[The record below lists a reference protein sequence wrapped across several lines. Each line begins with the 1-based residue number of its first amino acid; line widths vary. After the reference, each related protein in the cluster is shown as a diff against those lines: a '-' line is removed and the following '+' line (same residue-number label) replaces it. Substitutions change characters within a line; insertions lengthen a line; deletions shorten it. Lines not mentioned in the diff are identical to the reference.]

1 MSAQTPTPTPKGSRN
16 RKLPMIVDIAID
28 NNGKQLY
35 QVHESLKSVRK
46 EMPKSTSFCA
56 SEDAEK
62 TPIRR
67 ILGTISPSTLNQK
80 KIADSDLDEYPEDP
94 ESATRKTL
102 PPLPDFSEGTS
113 SRDDNDIWS
122 GEIEQAFEEVLAII
136 PKNGL
141 NKIKISG
148 RSCGRNELISDYI
161 LTKTGKFRSRK
172 QVSSHIQV
180 IKNLGVKTDII
191 RLINDGP
198 VFASA
203 EEQVEHNR
211 NFEKIFSKININK
224 SLGFSEG
231 KRKAPFAQA
240 PAKKHRR
247 VDLSVAIE
255 NFFISVQDTASS
267 NPIILTLQSSTD
279 PKTLRLKENA
289 NISARFPGLNDFQDS
304 QIPIVH
310 SMVNLQLPQLPF
322 NYSLEGIKTN
332 VFVKIPELA
341 ANTKFALFTS
351 VYSFGN
357 EVLKVNDDAFL
368 VNDNYPFLV
377 RFWKLFLAQLL
388 TRNGASAHALKGTT
402 IKQVLYEPGEHTSAM
417 IPKLKVKAV
426 LLWEFAKV
434 DGLKDAVAY
443 TSRIVLPQ
451 KQQPEAPPVEY
462 TPPVEAYGPPP
473 PQTTVQ
479 RKFHTLQQ
487 QQYQHQQYQEPYFPF
502 QQYPTPVSATQHM
515 PVHPLAN
522 MDLMMMGNEP
532 PQEYHLGMYEG
543 FEPYN

>member
-1 MSAQTPTPTPKGSRN
+1 MSAHTPTPTPKGSR
-16 RKLPMIVDIAID
+16 RGKLPMIVDIAID
-28 NNGKQLY
+28 DNGKQLY
-35 QVHESLKSVRK
+35 QVHESLKAVRK
-46 EMPKSTSFCA
+46 EMPKSISFSA
-56 SEDAEK
+56 SKDAEK

-80 KIADSDLDEYPEDP
+80 KAADSDSDEYPEDP
-94 ESATRKTL
+94 ESATRKTG
-102 PPLPDFSEGTS
+102 PVLPDFSEAS
-113 SRDDNDIWS
+113 STRDDNDIWS

-180 IKNLGVKTDII
+180 IKNLGVKTEVI

-198 VFASA
+198 VFASP
-203 EEQVEHNR
+203 EDQLEHNR

-224 SLGFSEG
+224 SLGFSDG
-231 KRKAPFAQA
+231 KRKAAFA
-240 PAKKHRR
+240 PAPAPKKRR
-247 VDLSVAIE
+247 VDLSVDVE

-267 NPIILTLQSSTD
+267 NPIILTLQNNTD
-279 PKTLRLKENA
+279 AKTLRLKENA
-289 NISARFPGLNDFQDS
+289 NISARFPGLNDFQNS

-332 VFVKIPELA
+332 VFVKIPEMVAGSKLS
-341 ANTKFALFTS
+341 LFTS

-357 EVLKVNDDAFL
+357 EVLKVNDDAFQ
-368 VNDNYPFLV
+368 VNENYPFLV
-377 RFWKLFLAQLL
+377 RFWKLFLAQLFA
-388 TRNGASAHALKGTT
+388 RNGASANALKGTT
-402 IKQVLYEPGEHTSAM
+402 IKQVLYEPGDHTSAM
-417 IPKLKVKAV
+417 IPKLKVRAV

-434 DGLKDAVAY
+434 DGLKDAEAY
-443 TSRIVLPQ
+443 TSRIVLPP
-451 KQQPEAPPVEY
+451 KPQPEPAPVEY
-462 TPPVEAYGPPP
+462 SPPVEAYGPPP
-473 PQTTVQ
+473 PQTAVQ
-479 RKFHTLQQ
+479 RKFHGLQQ
-487 QQYQHQQYQEPYFPF
+487 QQFQPYQEPYLPF
-502 QQYPTPVSATQHM
+502 QQYPTPVSATQQM
-515 PVHPLAN
+515 PIHPLAN

-532 PQEYHLGMYEG
+532 PQEYQLGMYEG